1 MIKKTVYKLIDKSL
15 VLATEIE
22 ETETTITV
30 KSPMSV
36 TQMFNPRTGEPEI
49 TMLPMDLIFAE
60 ASNGKDVVTFKK
72 EHIMYIKDLTDFP
85 AYEQNYT
92 AQTTGIEMV
101 SKSGII
107 S

>member
-1 MIKKTVYKLIDKSL
+1 MKKVYKLIDKSI
-15 VLATEIE
+15 VLGTEIDS
-22 ETETTITV
+22 TETTVTV
-30 KSPMSV
+30 KAPLNV
-36 TQMFNPRTGEPEI
+36 TQMMNPQTYQPEI
-49 TMLPMDLIFAE
+49 TMIPLDLIFAE